1 MYQSPTLHNSSR
13 GSMLWGF
20 LLVILGLFA
29 MMTPAISGI
38 ATTFMLAALLLISG
52 LATII
57 FAFGS
62 ESFGRGVLRFL
73 FGGITVLAALWM
85 FVNPGMALASL
96 TLFLAVYFFVDGVF
110 AIAAGFGLPEGKG
123 WVIFN
128 GIVSILLGVMIW
140 RSWPVSGLW
149 AVGILLGIKMVV
161 GGMAMMAL
169 ESVGDAAKKQSG
181 D

>member
-85 FVNPGMALASL
+85 FVNPGMALEL
-96 TLFLAVYFFVDGVF
+96 
-110 AIAAGFGLPEGKG
+110 
-123 WVIFN
+123 
-128 GIVSILLGVMIW
+128 
-140 RSWPVSGLW
+140 
-149 AVGILLGIKMVV
+149 
-161 GGMAMMAL
+161 
-169 ESVGDAAKKQSG
+169 
-181 D
+181 

>member
-1 MYQSPTLHNSSR
+1 
-13 GSMLWGF
+13 MLWGF

-52 LATII
+52 IATVI

-62 ESFGRGVLRFL
+62 DSFGKGVFRFL

-85 FVNPGMALASL
+85 FVNPGMALVSL
-96 TLFLAVYFFVDGVF
+96 TLFLAVYFFVDGIF
-110 AIAAGFGLPEGKG
+110 AIVAGLGLPEGKG

-128 GIVSILLGVMIW
+128 GVVSVLLGVMIW
-140 RSWPVSGLW
+140 RNWPVSGMW
-149 AVGILLGIKMVV
+149 AVGILLGVKMVV

-169 ESVGDAAKKQSG
+169 ESVGDAARKKLG

>member
-1 MYQSPTLHNSSR
+1 MKTAIDTGYLQR

-29 MMTPAISGI
+29 MVTPAISGI
-38 ATTFMLAALLLISG
+38 AATFMLAALLLISG
-52 LATII
+52 IATVI

-85 FVNPGMALASL
+85 FGNPGMALASL
-96 TLFLAVYFFVDGVF
+96 TLFLAIYFFVDGIF
-110 AIAAGFGLPEGKG
+110 AIAAGFTLPEGKG

-128 GIVSILLGVMIW
+128 GIVSVLLGLMIW
-140 RSWPVSGLW
+140 RNWPVSGLW
-149 AVGILLGIKMVV
+149 AVGILLGVKMVV
-161 GGMAMMAL
+161 GGMALMAI
-169 ESVGDAAKKQSG
+169 ESTKDAARKQLG
-181 D
+181 A

>member
-1 MYQSPTLHNSSR
+1 
-13 GSMLWGF
+13 
-20 LLVILGLFA
+20 
-29 MMTPAISGI
+29 
-38 ATTFMLAALLLISG
+38 
-52 LATII
+52 
-57 FAFGS
+57 
-62 ESFGRGVLRFL
+62 
-73 FGGITVLAALWM
+73 
-85 FVNPGMALASL
+85 MALASL
-96 TLFLAVYFFVDGVF
+96 TLFLADYFFVAGVF

-123 WVIFN
+123 WVIFT

-169 ESVGDAAKKQSG
+169 ESVGDAAKKQQG